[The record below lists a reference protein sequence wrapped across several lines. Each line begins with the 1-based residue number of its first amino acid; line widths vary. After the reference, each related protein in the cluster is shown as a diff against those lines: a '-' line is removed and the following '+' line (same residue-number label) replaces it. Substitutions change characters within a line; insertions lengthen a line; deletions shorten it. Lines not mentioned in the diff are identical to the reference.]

1 MTDSFCRTILNRI
14 TGHLSSS
21 LRSVCSVFTAFLLLL
36 RVIAFPTSV
45 LHTSVICPSC
55 VLSVGSGMVW
65 ELGVRFPNAPR
76 LTQFNIDIFILNND
90 YSTRF
95 TDYYLREVTLSMHM
109 FFSDNTL
116 TSYLFFHKRLRTG
129 KRQLLFYEMLIVC
142 IFFYYK
148 KMIFR
153 VVKRTSKGNNSAN

>member
-14 TGHLSSS
+14 TGQLSCS
-21 LRSVCSVFTAFLLLL
+21 LRSVCFVFTAFLLL

-65 ELGVRFPNAPR
+65 ELGVRFTNAPR

-90 YSTRF
+90 YSTRMLALF

-109 FFSDNTL
+109 FFFLIIHSRVTSFFINDYEQEKDNCYFMKCFL
-116 TSYLFFHKRLRTG
+116 SVIL
-129 KRQLLFYEMLIVC
+129 
-142 IFFYYK
+142 FYYK
-148 KMIFR
+148 KNDFPW
-153 VVKRTSKGNNSAN
+153 N